1 MGTMSYVLYLL
12 DVLKANYD
20 RNDIINLTNIEYGG

>member
-1 MGTMSYVLYLL
+1 MDNLYYVLDLL

-20 RNDIINLTNIEYGG
+20 EKHTISLTDP